1 MDDRKR
7 SEGPRTD
14 NNRCVE
20 NEPSPFQLLCVF
32 SQRTLLEGKVPYRP
46 DFHPIKADKMYKIER
61 YLYREDDEEYLVDY
75 FKRFFDLR
83 ILSNEV
89 KRTQSHVYFQ
99 LFILNL
105 Y

>member
-1 MDDRKR
+1 
-7 SEGPRTD
+7 
-14 NNRCVE
+14 
-20 NEPSPFQLLCVF
+20 
-32 SQRTLLEGKVPYRP
+32 
-46 DFHPIKADKMYKIER
+46 MYKIER